1 MADFQGIAGATSSI
15 RRLLEQCC
23 DTDRGV
29 APVAGH
35 TTQVNVVRTD
45 DMSPEGTPETSPP
58 ALTLFLYRIDI
69 NKSLRAAWSAIG
81 HQDGNAHLPLD
92 LHFLLTA
99 WGTSAEDEYRILGRA
114 MQCLEGTPIL
124 SGPLLDP
131 AVAWRGNEA
140 VHVCLEELSN
150 EDVMRIF
157 DSLPV
162 DYRLSIP
169 YVARVVVID
178 GDEQRAAPAVTRQ
191 VRGLRPS
198 VAEGVG
204 R

>member
-1 MADFQGIAGATSSI
+1 MADFQGIAAATSSI
-15 RRLLEQCC
+15 RRLLERCC
-23 DTDRGV
+23 DAQRGV
-29 APVAGH
+29 APVRDH
-35 TTQVNVVRTD
+35 TTRVNAVRTD
-45 DMSPEGTPETSPP
+45 DMSPDGTAETSPP
-58 ALTLFLYRIDI
+58 ALTLFLYRIDF

-81 HQDGNAHLPLD
+81 HQDGESHLPLD

-99 WGTSAEDEYRILGRA
+99 WGSSADDEYRILGRA
-114 MQCLEGTPIL
+114 MQCLENTPIL

-131 AVAWRGNEA
+131 AFAWRGTEA
-140 VHVCLEELSN
+140 VQVCLEDLSN

-178 GDEQRAAPAVTRQ
+178 GGERRPAPAVTRQ
-191 VRGLRPS
+191 VRGLKPS
-198 VAEGVG
+198 VAEDAGA
-204 R
+204 